1 MRVTRIPGDFND
13 IGERECRVWCNGHE
27 VIDWTVAD
35 DFRRVV
41 ETPAGVHHGAVR
53 IDLAPEVP
61 ELAPESPVDYSYTAT
76 VAVPTIE
83 PHRSVIDEAQRVWV
97 GGEMV
102 VDKTTNPAKAKHIP
116 ARKRKAG
123 K

>member
-1 MRVTRIPGDFND
+1 MRVTKIAGDFYV
-13 IGERECRVWCNGHE
+13 IGDRPCRVWCNGHE
-27 VIDWTVAD
+27 VHDWTVAD

-61 ELAPESPVDYSYTAT
+61 ELAPPVEMYGETLHEAFKELT
-76 VAVPTIE
+76 G
-83 PHRSVIDEAQRVWV
+83 IDLPGRRK
-97 GGEMV
+97 
-102 VDKTTNPAKAKHIP
+102 DIHTP

-123 K
+123 R